1 METLHSAQE
10 VAFPPLLPLP
20 DFSLHTN
27 EAGKCPLS
35 TSTLSPG
42 QNLEIKGFTVAFF
55 FLLKPHSLNGIKSAS
70 LLKKKKVASFCIRT
84 LWTHCANGPYF
95 CPHIFNNL
103 RFGMTR

>member
-70 LLKKKKVASFCIRT
+70 LLKKKKSSFFLHQNSVDALCKWS
-84 LWTHCANGPYF
+84 LF
-95 CPHIFNNL
+95 LSPHIQQL
-103 RFGMTR
+103 EVWYD